1 MVTSEVFSD
10 AWMTQVAAT
19 LERISNRSTAKEGGS
34 MTTPARP
41 QTRVRI
47 EVSTSVKGIHSYS
60 ATVEIIQADGSPPDV
75 VQDTLEESDRL
86 VAALDVRYPKQEA

>member
-1 MVTSEVFSD
+1 MTTPEVFSD
-10 AWMTQVAAT
+10 TWMAQVAAT
-19 LERISNRSTAKEGGS
+19 LERISNRAKEGGS
-34 MTTPARP
+34 MTTPSRP
-41 QTRVRI
+41 QKRVRI

-60 ATVEIIQADGSPPDV
+60 ATVEIIQADGNPPDV